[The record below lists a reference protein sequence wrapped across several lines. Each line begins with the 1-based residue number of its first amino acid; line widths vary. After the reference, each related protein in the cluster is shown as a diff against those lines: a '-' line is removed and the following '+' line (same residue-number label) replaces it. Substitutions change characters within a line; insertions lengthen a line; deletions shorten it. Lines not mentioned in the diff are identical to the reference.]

1 VLAESTSGM
10 MLLKRERS
18 AVDAI
23 GNHKSPRGDWDLR
36 AHTSS
41 RRYGLP
47 KIRGIIDQYEKN

>member
-10 MLLKRERS
+10 MLLKRERG

-36 AHTSS
+36 VNTSS
-41 RRYGLP
+41 GRYGLP
-47 KIRGIIDQYEKN
+47 KIRHIIDQDEES